1 MSLFQQTATDM
12 KTFHKLSGDFWKA
25 VPDEAWNKR
34 TGEREKDWT
43 LHQCLAHLLS
53 IAIVFNKA
61 TDAAIRGE
69 ELDIREFTNRE
80 QLGDWNS
87 AEIARLLQVPPN
99 CLIVQLLHE
108 WQAAGEKAASLSEG
122 IAEQKSFLRGYN
134 RPASA
139 IDFIEWQI
147 SHAGIVHGAQVTRP
161 LGSPPLWTRFDSDF
175 KRRMIWRFLRQLS
188 VAYWPEYGPDEP
200 KTLNFVVEGAAG
212 GAWHLVASKDG
223 GKAGEGLVEDAEYTL
238 SFETA
243 DIFFGM
249 FTLEIQM
256 LEAFSSGKVRLAGEL
271 AGAMS
276 LLRLFNPIK
285 PRV

>member
-1 MSLFQQTATDM
+1 MYQQIEQDM
-12 KTFHKLSGDFWKA
+12 KTFHKLAGDFWKT
-25 VPDEAWNKR
+25 VPDGAWTKR
-34 TGEREKDWT
+34 TGQREKDWT

-53 IAIVFNKA
+53 IAIVFNKT

-69 ELDIREFTNRE
+69 ELDIREFANRE
-80 QLGDWNS
+80 QLSDWNS
-87 AEIARLLQVPPN
+87 AEIARLSLVPPN
-99 CLIVQLLHE
+99 GLIVQLLHE
-108 WQAAGEKAASLSEG
+108 WQTAGEKASSLSESV
-122 IAEQKSFLRGYN
+122 AEQKSFLRGYN

-161 LGSPPLWTRFDSDF
+161 LALPPLWTGFDSEF
-175 KRRMIWRFLRQLS
+175 KQRMIWRFLRQLS
-188 VAYWPEYGPDEP
+188 VAYWPEYGPDEA

-212 GAWHLVASKDG
+212 GAWHLVAAKDG
-223 GKAGEGLVEDAEYTL
+223 GSAGEGLVEDAEYTL

-285 PRV
+285 PKGSN